1 MTPRIAASF
10 LKLLVPDGAYEQL
23 AGDLEELFVVRC
35 ERDGVR
41 LARRWYVRQVWRSIL
56 ETNFRR
62 RARREHARGDSVMQT
77 IAQDIRYGA
86 RMLRKQPGFTATA
99 VLMLALGIGANATV
113 FSWINAVLLNPMPGA
128 SHPEELVQPSYLFR
142 GSPLTSFSY
151 PDYRDM
157 RDSVR
162 SFSGVA
168 GRDDLPVGIVID
180 REAERAWAEIVTS
193 NYFDVLGVPTWR
205 GRPLQASDDV
215 PGAPAVVVIS
225 HDYWV
230 GRFAGSEGVV
240 GRQVQINAQ
249 PFTIV
254 GVAQPGFLG
263 GASALQFDMWVPVG
277 TQPEVSPGGN
287 RLEARGSRWLSV
299 LARRHPGVTVDQA
312 RADLAAFVARLAAAY
327 PGYTDTVGT
336 VYTLM
341 DSPANGG
348 ISVLRPVLLVL
359 MTVAAIVL
367 LIACANLAGLLLA
380 RAAARQREM
389 AIRLSVGAGRA
400 RLVQQLLIEASML
413 ALMGTGAAL
422 IALRWTSGLLLS
434 FAPPSE
440 LPIHLAVAVDAPV
453 VIFTASIAFATL
465 ILFGLVPALQAT
477 LADLAGTLS
486 AAGSTG
492 RGSSRNRLRRSL
504 VAAQVALSTILLVGA
519 GLCLRSLSMAQ
530 TMTPGFDPNG
540 VVIGWLDLV
549 PGNYSAETARPFY
562 ARVLDRV
569 RAMPGVESAS
579 LARRI
584 PLGFTG
590 TNSSSVTVEGSSS
603 GNEVPRFVNVN
614 YVGPAY
620 LQTMKIGL
628 AGGRD
633 FTSGDVVGTQPVAIV
648 TQAFVRVYW
657 PDTDP
662 LGRRFVFGRLQPGDE
677 RWITVVGVAK
687 DIKQRTM
694 TETPQP
700 AVWLPALQSAQTNVI
715 LHVRSAGSPVSLLT
729 DLPKV
734 IRELDSHVTFYNV
747 SLLAEHVKA
756 ATFQQRMAAN
766 LLMVFGGLALL
777 LAAVG
782 SYGVLSYLVG
792 QRRREIGIR
801 LAIGATRRSV
811 FRLIVTSGAKVI
823 GAGAVIGLVLSV
835 GAGFGLRG
843 LLIGVQPVDPLTYA
857 SVSALL
863 MAVAVLACALPARRA
878 AALDP
883 ALTLRDE

>member
-1 MTPRIAASF
+1 MTPRLAAIS
-10 LKLLVPDGAYEQL
+10 LKLFVPHSAYEQL
-23 AGDLEELFVVRC
+23 AGDLEELFLARL
-35 ERDGVR
+35 ERDGPR
-41 LARRWYVRQVWRSIL
+41 SARQWYVRQVWRSIV
-56 ETNFRR
+56 ETNLRR
-62 RARREHARGDSVMQT
+62 RARREHARGDSAMQT
-77 IAQDIRYGA
+77 IVQDIRYGI

-113 FSWINAVLLNPMPGA
+113 FSWVNAVLLNPMPGA
-128 SHPEELVQPSYLFR
+128 SHPEEIVQPSYLFR

-168 GRDDLPVGIVID
+168 ARDDLPVGIVID

-193 NYFDVLGVPTWR
+193 NYFDVLGVRTWR
-205 GRPLQASDDV
+205 GRGLQGSDDV
-215 PGAPAVVVIS
+215 PGAPGVVVIS
-225 HDYWV
+225 YDYWV
-230 GRFAGSEGVV
+230 SRFAGTEQVI

-254 GVAQPGFLG
+254 GVAQPGFFG

-277 TQPEVSPGGN
+277 TQPQVSPAGN

-299 LARRHPGVTVDQA
+299 LARRHPGATVDQA
-312 RADLAAFVARLAAAY
+312 RADLGAFVVRLAAAY
-327 PGYTDTVGT
+327 PGYTDTTGT
-336 VYTLM
+336 IYTLM

-389 AIRLSVGAGRA
+389 AIRLSVGAGRM
-400 RLVQQLLIEASML
+400 RIVQQLLIEASML

-422 IALRWTSGLLLS
+422 LALRWTSRLLLG

-440 LPIHLAVAVDAPV
+440 LPIHLDVAVDAPV
-453 VIFTASIAFATL
+453 VVFTASVAFATL
-465 ILFGLVPALQAT
+465 ILFALVPALQAT
-477 LADLAGTLS
+477 LADLAGNLRDAGS
-486 AAGSTG
+486 AA

-519 GLCLRSLSMAQ
+519 GLCVRSLSVAQ
-530 TMTPGFDPNG
+530 TMTPGFDPNN
-540 VVIGWLDLV
+540 VVIGWLDLI
-549 PGNYSAETARPFY
+549 PGNYTGESARPFY
-562 ARVLDRV
+562 ARVLERV
-569 RAMPGVESAS
+569 RAIPGVESAS

-590 TNSSSVTVEGSSS
+590 TNSSSVTVEGTSI
-603 GNEVPRFVNVN
+603 GNDEPRFVNVN
-614 YVGPAY
+614 YVGPTY

-628 AGGRD
+628 VSGRD
-633 FTSGDVVGTQPVAIV
+633 FSADDVAGQPPVAIV
-648 TQAFVRVYW
+648 TEAFAHVYW
-657 PDTDP
+657 PGIDAV
-662 LGRRFVFGRLQPGDE
+662 GRRLVFGRLQTAE
-677 RWITVVGVAK
+677 TRWITVVGVAK

-694 TETPQP
+694 TERPQP
-700 AVWLPALQSAQTNVI
+700 AVWLPALQSAQTSVV
-715 LHVRSAGSPVSLLT
+715 LHVRAAGSPVPVLAE
-729 DLPKV
+729 LPKA
-734 IRELDSHVTFYNV
+734 IREVDSNVTFYNV
-747 SLLAEHVKA
+747 SLLADHVKA

-801 LAIGATRRSV
+801 LAVGATRRSV
-811 FRLIVTSGAKVI
+811 FTLIVSSGAKVI
-823 GAGAVIGLVLSV
+823 GAGAVIGLLLSI
-835 GAGFGLRG
+835 GAGLGLRG
-843 LLIGVQPVDPLTYA
+843 LLIGVQPVDPVTYA
-857 SVSALL
+857 SVTGLL
-863 MAVAVLACALPARRA
+863 FAVALMACALPARRA